1 MITPSQLFEETKEV
15 IEVVEETIEDEQ
27 TLEEDI
33 SHSVSLIDGAFRNIQ
48 EQILNSNKKE
58 LSSYKNQVIEV
69 YNICNDIKENQ
80 LPRYKKE
87 VLQSDLRTDSKIA
100 ELKKELYETLEER
113 IEETKETIQVFF
125 REEVKELKNLRS
137 SVVLVEKY
145 IRENSSAI
153 VNLREEV
160 FAQLRESNNDTEVN
174 QIVIQDKLDE
184 ISKEY
189 ETLSEGLLNE
199 PPSTKTEDP
208 LTPTDQN
215 FVTLDQLQAHY
226 KLFVNRV
233 TQQLSTLGGGG
244 EVRLEFLDDID
255 RSTALIDGRVLA
267 YQSSTGKFIGTTTSS
282 GSGLPSGS
290 VGQLLQHNGSSF
302 VGIASTGFRDYVID
316 HGQGYYAYTTD
327 YYTVGVAN
335 TTQEIEEGVWTLVQ
349 PQVASDGLYNHQPT
363 CMDEANSGDPWI
375 GAGATIG
382 TGQTEFSLA
391 GTKAGTMCLVR
402 TLIRFEP
409 DTDETD
415 LDLRLHFTTNTATQ
429 GTGLTTFN
437 TEKQALVMTTGAG
450 VTYSSEEIISFFVGD
465 TLAGDTKAD
474 AGRFCIE
481 ANATTDG
488 TLEIQGVTVMVD
500 I

>member
-15 IEVVEETIEDEQ
+15 IEVVEETIEDKQ

-87 VLQSDLRTDSKIA
+87 VLQSDLRTDSKII
-100 ELKKELYETLEER
+100 ELKKEFYETLDQR

-137 SVVLVEKY
+137 SVVQVEKY
-145 IRENSSAI
+145 IKENSSTI
-153 VNLREEV
+153 VNLREQV

-189 ETLSEGLLNE
+189 ETQEGLLNE

-215 FVTLDQLQAHY
+215 FVTLDQLQQHY

-255 RSTALIDGRVLA
+255 RSTRVLQ
-267 YQSSTGKFIGTTTSS
+267 Y
-282 GSGLPSGS
+282 
-290 VGQLLQHNGSSF
+290 
-302 VGIASTGFRDYVID
+302 D
-316 HGQGYYAYTTD
+316 
-327 YYTVGVAN
+327 
-335 TTQEIEEGVWTLVQ
+335 
-349 PQVASDGLYNHQPT
+349 
-363 CMDEANSGDPWI
+363 
-375 GAGATIG
+375 
-382 TGQTEFSLA
+382 
-391 GTKAGTMCLVR
+391 
-402 TLIRFEP
+402 
-409 DTDETD
+409 
-415 LDLRLHFTTNTATQ
+415 
-429 GTGLTTFN
+429 
-437 TEKQALVMTTGAG
+437 
-450 VTYSSEEIISFFVGD
+450 
-465 TLAGDTKAD
+465 
-474 AGRFCIE
+474 
-481 ANATTDG
+481 
-488 TLEIQGVTVMVD
+488 
-500 I
+500 